1 MKTEKEIIET
11 AKANR
16 EAVAADS
23 PIHAEV
29 IDAFKE
35 QLLIAFMNRLG
46 GKVSIPVKEIDET
59 GRYVMSFQIVDGN
72 FNFTLAKKQ

>member
-1 MKTEKEIIET
+1 MKTEKEIIEA